1 MSTIPKKKAD
11 AIETRLMLKLNGK
24 GILLTIH
31 ESPRSTLLY
40 MGGRHLH
47 CISAQIIKPNAPI
60 GNLMTVDFNTQ
71 CSIENDFQR
80 GIDTKALTRLMLS
93 YISHNYP
100 FVKDMKF
107 DDVSTRSCGDSDQYV
122 FLSEM
127 SYITTGQTW
136 YQRNFSAYLDPVSLS
151 EFQEADQ
158 QFQTLK
164 QTLSWS
170 TLIDRYI
177 LQESP
182 FQMLYET
189 ENTWQDFF
197 RALRGQ
203 MGVEEFCDFIA
214 PWLHSFLQ
222 DTMRFQFVH
231 RKYFMPVTSVN
242 GIEYTMS
249 PYTRGGRSTRRRRFM
264 RLRRDI

>member
-1 MSTIPKKKAD
+1 MSTIPKKKED

-47 CISAQIIKPNAPI
+47 CVSAQIIKPNAPI

-136 YQRNFSAYLDPVSLS
+136 YERNFSAYLDPVSLS

-170 TLIDRYI
+170 TLTDRYI

-189 ENTWQDFF
+189 TNTWQEFF
-197 RALRGQ
+197 SALRGQ
-203 MGVEEFCDFIA
+203 MGMEEFCDFMA

-231 RKYFMPVTSVN
+231 RKYFMPVTSAN

-249 PYTRGGRSTRRRRFM
+249 PYTRGGRSTRRLVKR